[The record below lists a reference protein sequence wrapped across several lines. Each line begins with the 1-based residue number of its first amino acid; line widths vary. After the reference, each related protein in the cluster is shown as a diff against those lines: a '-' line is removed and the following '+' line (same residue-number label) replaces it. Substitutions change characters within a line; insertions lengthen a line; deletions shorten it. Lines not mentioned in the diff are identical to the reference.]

1 MLRLLLMRLVQIPAI
16 IIAMSLLVFIF
27 LNASGDPAQL
37 LMPTEATEQDI
48 EEMRRALG
56 LDRPLHVQYW
66 NFLSN
71 ALQGDFGTS
80 LRSRQPA
87 MDTVLAA
94 LPATLELAFAAIII
108 STAVSIP
115 LGIAA
120 AVKRNSPIDT
130 IATVVAVLGQSMPV
144 FWLGILLI
152 LLFSVTLNWLPV
164 SGRGSWQSLILPAVT
179 LGWYMNALMTRL
191 TRSAMVEVLNEPYI
205 RTARAKGMPLRT
217 IIFKHAFRNARIPIL
232 TIWGLQVGTMLTG
245 TVVTETVF
253 AWPGLGRASIHA
265 VVGRDFPVVMAS
277 IALFTLIF
285 VLINLIVDLA
295 YYALDPRIR
304 KV

>member
-1 MLRLLLMRLVQIPAI
+1 MPCRAISGLR
-16 IIAMSLLVFIF
+16 F
-27 LNASGDPAQL
+27 
-37 LMPTEATEQDI
+37 AT
-48 EEMRRALG
+48 
-56 LDRPLHVQYW
+56 
-66 NFLSN
+66 
-71 ALQGDFGTS
+71 
-80 LRSRQPA
+80 RQPA
-87 MDTVLAA
+87 INTVLAA
-94 LPATLELAFAAIII
+94 LPATLELAFAAIIV
-108 STAVSIP
+108 STADFP
-115 LGIAA
+115 PARHRGGCQAQF
-120 AVKRNSPIDT
+120 KPIDT
-130 IATVVAVLGQSMPV
+130 IATVIAVLGQSMPV

>member
-1 MLRLLLMRLVQIPAI
+1 MLRLLLIRLVQIPAI

-37 LMPTEATEQDI
+37 LMPTEATEEDI
-48 EEMRRALG
+48 EELRRALG
-56 LDRPLHVQYW
+56 LDRPLYVQYW
-66 NFLSN
+66 TFLSN

-80 LRSRQPA
+80 LRTRQPA
-87 MDTVLAA
+87 INTVLAA
-94 LPATLELAFAAIII
+94 LPATLELAFAAIIV
-108 STAVSIP
+108 STAISLP

-120 AVKRNSPIDT
+120 AVKRNKPIDT
-130 IATVVAVLGQSMPV
+130 IATVIAVLGQSMPV

-164 SGRGSWQSLILPAVT
+164 SGRGSWQALILPAVT

-191 TRSAMVEVLNEPYI
+191 TRSTMVEVLNEPYI
-205 RTARAKGMPLRT
+205 RTARAKGMPTRT

-232 TIWGLQVGTMLTG
+232 TIWGLQAGTMLTG

-265 VVGRDFPVVMAS
+265 VVGRDYPVVMAS

-285 VLINLIVDLA
+285 VVINLIVDLA

>member
-1 MLRLLLMRLVQIPAI
+1 
-16 IIAMSLLVFIF
+16 MSVAVEMGGPRSQPSNVAG

-56 LDRPLHVQYW
+56 LDRPLYVQYW

>member
-1 MLRLLLMRLVQIPAI
+1 MLRLLFVRLVQIPVI

-56 LDRPLHVQYW
+56 LDRPLYVQYW
-66 NFLSN
+66 NFISN

-108 STAVSIP
+108 STAISIP

-205 RTARAKGMPLRT
+205 RTARAKGMPMRT

-232 TIWGLQVGTMLTG
+232 TIWGLQAGTMLTG

>member
-1 MLRLLLMRLVQIPAI
+1 MLRILLVRLVQIPAI
-16 IIAMSLLVFIF
+16 IIAMSLMVFIF

-37 LMPTEATEQDI
+37 LMPTGATEQDI

-56 LDRPLHVQYW
+56 LDRPLYVQYW
-66 NFLSN
+66 TFLSN

-108 STAVSIP
+108 STAISIP

-164 SGRGSWQSLILPAVT
+164 SGRGSWQSLVLPAVT

-205 RTARAKGMPLRT
+205 RTARAKGMPTRT

-232 TIWGLQVGTMLTG
+232 TIWGLQAGTMLTG
-245 TVVTETVF
+245 TFVTETVF

-265 VVGRDFPVVMAS
+265 VLGRDFPVVMAS

-285 VLINLIVDLA
+285 VFINLIVDLA

>member
-1 MLRLLLMRLVQIPAI
+1 MLRLLLIRLVQIPAI

-37 LMPTEATEQDI
+37 LMPTEATEEDI
-48 EEMRRALG
+48 EQLRRALG
-56 LDRPLHVQYW
+56 LDRPLYIQYW

-80 LRSRQPA
+80 LRTRQPA
-87 MDTVLAA
+87 INTVLAA
-94 LPATLELAFAAIII
+94 LPATLELAFAAIIV
-108 STAVSIP
+108 STAISLP
-115 LGIAA
+115 LGIVA
-120 AVKRNSPIDT
+120 AVKRNKPIDT
-130 IATVVAVLGQSMPV
+130 IATVIAVLGQSMPV

-164 SGRGSWQSLILPAVT
+164 SGRGSWQALILPAVT

-191 TRSAMVEVLNEPYI
+191 TRSTMVEVLNEPYI
-205 RTARAKGMPLRT
+205 RTARAKGMPMRT

-232 TIWGLQVGTMLTG
+232 TIWGLQAGTMLTG

-265 VVGRDFPVVMAS
+265 VVGRDYPVVMAS

-285 VLINLIVDLA
+285 VVINLIVDLA

>member
-1 MLRLLLMRLVQIPAI
+1 MLRLLLVRLVQIPAI

-56 LDRPLHVQYW
+56 LDRPLYVQYW

-285 VLINLIVDLA
+285 VLINLIVDLV

>member
-1 MLRLLLMRLVQIPAI
+1 MLRLLLVRLVQIPAI

-56 LDRPLHVQYW
+56 LDRPLYVQYW
-66 NFLSN
+66 TFLSN

-87 MDTVLAA
+87 MDTVLGA

-108 STAVSIP
+108 STAISIP

-164 SGRGSWQSLILPAVT
+164 SGRGSWQSLVLPAVT

-205 RTARAKGMPLRT
+205 RTARAKGMPMRT

-232 TIWGLQVGTMLTG
+232 TIWGLQAGTMLTG
-245 TVVTETVF
+245 TFVTETVF

-285 VLINLIVDLA
+285 VFINLIVDLA

>member
-1 MLRLLLMRLVQIPAI
+1 MLRLLLVRLVQVPAI

-56 LDRPLHVQYW
+56 LDRPLYVQYW
-66 NFLSN
+66 TFLSN

-87 MDTVLAA
+87 MNTVLAA

-108 STAVSIP
+108 STMVSIP

-205 RTARAKGMPLRT
+205 RTARAKGMPMRT

-232 TIWGLQVGTMLTG
+232 TIWGLQAGTMLTG

-277 IALFTLIF
+277 IALFTVIF

>member
-1 MLRLLLMRLVQIPAI
+1 MLRLLLVRLVQIPAI

-37 LMPTEATEQDI
+37 LMPTGATERDI

-56 LDRPLHVQYW
+56 LDRPLYVQYW
-66 NFLSN
+66 TFLSN

-108 STAVSIP
+108 STAISIP

-164 SGRGSWQSLILPAVT
+164 SGRGSWQSLVLPAVT

-205 RTARAKGMPLRT
+205 RTARAKGMPMRT

-232 TIWGLQVGTMLTG
+232 TIWGLQAGTMLTG
-245 TVVTETVF
+245 TFVTETVF

-265 VVGRDFPVVMAS
+265 VLGRDFPVVMAS
-277 IALFTLIF
+277 IAIFTLIF
-285 VLINLIVDLA
+285 VFINLIVDLA

-304 KV
+304 KA

>member
-1 MLRLLLMRLVQIPAI
+1 MLRLLLIRLVQIPAI
-16 IIAMSLLVFIF
+16 ILAMSLLVFIF

-37 LMPTEATEQDI
+37 LMPTEASPADI
-48 EEMRRALG
+48 ERLRHALG
-56 LDRPLHVQYW
+56 LDRPLYIQYW
-66 NFLSN
+66 NFLVN
-71 ALQGDFGTS
+71 ALQGDFGIS
-80 LRSRQPA
+80 LRTRQPA
-87 MDTVLAA
+87 INTVLAA
-94 LPATLELAFAAIII
+94 LPATLELALAAIII
-108 STAVSIP
+108 STVISIP
-115 LGIAA
+115 LGVAA
-120 AVKRNSPIDT
+120 AVKRNTPVDT
-130 IATVVAVLGQSMPV
+130 VATVIAVLGQSMPV

-164 SGRGSWQSLILPAVT
+164 SGRGSWQALILPAVT

-205 RTARAKGMPLRT
+205 RTARAKGLPMRT
-217 IIFKHAFRNARIPIL
+217 IVFKHAFRNARIPII
-232 TIWGLQVGTMLTG
+232 TIWGLQAGTMLTG

-285 VLINLIVDLA
+285 VVINLIVDLA

>member
-1 MLRLLLMRLVQIPAI
+1 MLRLLLVRLVQIPAI

>member
-1 MLRLLLMRLVQIPAI
+1 MLRLLFMRLVQIPAI
-16 IIAMSLLVFIF
+16 IISMSLLVFIF

-48 EEMRRALG
+48 EDMRRALG
-56 LDRPLHVQYW
+56 LDRPLYVQYW

-108 STAVSIP
+108 STAISIP

-205 RTARAKGMPLRT
+205 RTARAKGMPMRT

-232 TIWGLQVGTMLTG
+232 TIWGLQAGTMLTG

>member
-1 MLRLLLMRLVQIPAI
+1 MLRILLVRLVQIPAI
-16 IIAMSLLVFIF
+16 IIAMSLMVFIF

-37 LMPTEATEQDI
+37 LMPTGATEQDI

-56 LDRPLHVQYW
+56 LDRPLYVQYW
-66 NFLSN
+66 TFLSN

-108 STAVSIP
+108 STAISIP

-164 SGRGSWQSLILPAVT
+164 SGRGSWQSLVLPAVT

-205 RTARAKGMPLRT
+205 RTARAKGMPMRT

-232 TIWGLQVGTMLTG
+232 TIWGLQAGTMLTG
-245 TVVTETVF
+245 TFVTETVF

-265 VVGRDFPVVMAS
+265 VLGRDFPVVMAS

-285 VLINLIVDLA
+285 VFINLIVDLA

>member
-1 MLRLLLMRLVQIPAI
+1 MLRLLLVRLVQIPAI

-37 LMPTEATEQDI
+37 LMPTEATERDI

-56 LDRPLHVQYW
+56 LDRPLYVQYW
-66 NFLSN
+66 TFLSN

-108 STAVSIP
+108 STAISIP

-164 SGRGSWQSLILPAVT
+164 SGRGSWQSLVLPAVT

-205 RTARAKGMPLRT
+205 RTARAKGMPMRT
-217 IIFKHAFRNARIPIL
+217 IILKHAFRNARIPIL
-232 TIWGLQVGTMLTG
+232 TIWGLQAGTMLTG
-245 TVVTETVF
+245 TFVTETVF

-285 VLINLIVDLA
+285 VFINLIVDLA

>member
-1 MLRLLLMRLVQIPAI
+1 MLRLLLVRLVQIPAI

-152 LLFSVTLNWLPV
+152 LLFSVKLNWLPV

-205 RTARAKGMPLRT
+205 RTARAKGMPLPT

>member
-1 MLRLLLMRLVQIPAI
+1 M
-16 IIAMSLLVFIF
+16 
-27 LNASGDPAQL
+27 
-37 LMPTEATEQDI
+37 
-48 EEMRRALG
+48 
-56 LDRPLHVQYW
+56 
-66 NFLSN
+66 
-71 ALQGDFGTS
+71 
-80 LRSRQPA
+80 
-87 MDTVLAA
+87 
-94 LPATLELAFAAIII
+94 
-108 STAVSIP
+108 VSIP

-205 RTARAKGMPLRT
+205 RTARAKGMPMRT

-232 TIWGLQVGTMLTG
+232 TIWGLQAGAMLTG